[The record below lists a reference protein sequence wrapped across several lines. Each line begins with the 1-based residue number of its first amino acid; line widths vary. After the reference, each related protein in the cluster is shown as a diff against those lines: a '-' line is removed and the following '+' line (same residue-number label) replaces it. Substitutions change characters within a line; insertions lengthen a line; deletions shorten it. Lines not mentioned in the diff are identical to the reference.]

1 MTGAPTED
9 QDEVMS
15 VPTMPEARVF
25 ENPTSGERIVIPA
38 TPPGPG
44 ATLLTWQLFLAPGGR
59 VPGTHAHPRQEERFI
74 VLDGRMR
81 FRVGWRRRTAGAGE
95 TVTVRPGQV
104 HSFANAGADTAHVV
118 VETRP
123 ALAMAALLET
133 AAAMARDAQ
142 ATGRRFP
149 RLVDLALFL
158 REFEPELK
166 VPYLPAALVRLVT
179 RPLTRLA
186 VARGLDARYRRL
198 RPAGLAR

>member
-1 MTGAPTED
+1 MTGAPAAG

-15 VPTMPEARVF
+15 VPTIPETRVF

-38 TPPGPG
+38 SATGPG
-44 ATLLTWQLFLAPGGR
+44 GSLLTWQLFLAPGGR
-59 VPGTHAHPRQEERFI
+59 VPGTHAHPRQEERFT

-95 TVTVRPGQV
+95 TVTVKPGKV
-104 HSFANAGADTAHVV
+104 HSFANAGAGTAHVL

-123 ALAMAALLET
+123 ALAMTALLET
-133 AAAMARDAQ
+133 AAALARDAQ
-142 ATGRRFP
+142 AAGRRFP

-158 REFEPELK
+158 REFEQELK

-179 RPLTRLA
+179 RPITRLA
-186 VARGLDARYRRL
+186 VARGLDVRYRRL
-198 RPAGLAR
+198 RSAG

>member
-1 MTGAPTED
+1 
-9 QDEVMS
+9 
-15 VPTMPEARVF
+15 MPEARVF
-25 ENPTSGERIVIPA
+25 ENPASGERIVIPPQA
-38 TPPGPG
+38 TGSAG
-44 ATLLTWQLFLAPGGR
+44 SLLSWQLFLAPGGR
-59 VPGTHAHPRQEERFI
+59 VPGTHAHPRQEERFT

-104 HSFANAGADTAHVV
+104 HSFANAGADTAHVL

-142 ATGRRFP
+142 ASGRRFP

-158 REFEPELK
+158 YEFEPELK
-166 VPYLPAALVRLVT
+166 VPYLPAALIRLVT
-179 RPLTRLA
+179 RPLARLA
-186 VARGLDARYRRL
+186 ASRGLDARYLRL
-198 RPAGLAR
+198 RSP